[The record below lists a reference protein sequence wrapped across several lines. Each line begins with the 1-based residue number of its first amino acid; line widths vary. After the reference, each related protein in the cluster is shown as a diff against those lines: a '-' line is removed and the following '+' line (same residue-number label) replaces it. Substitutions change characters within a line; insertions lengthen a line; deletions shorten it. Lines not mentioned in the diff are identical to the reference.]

1 MVRRARWIVVL
12 LSVAAGCTP
21 IEAESNEPAQR
32 VEPREP
38 VGAVEPRVRD
48 LADSHDSNAQVDG
61 SLEVEV
67 LPRFRSVLVGQA
79 GTMDVLVRIR
89 GLEQPGLERPP
100 LDLAIVLDRSG
111 SMSGDKILA
120 VKEAALETLRKLE
133 EGDRITVVTYDHE
146 VVLQAERV
154 LAGSPEAKRL
164 KGQLLGIDARGG
176 TALGPALRRGLDV
189 LEGAKRKPD
198 VLAHLM
204 LLSDGLANEGEQRPT
219 VLSEWAANGF
229 RKGIGVST
237 LGVGLDYAEDLMT
250 RIADAGGGRY
260 HFIERSDQVGEVLAD
275 EFAGLTATVA
285 RNVTLAVAPEG
296 GLEVKE
302 IPGYVTERDEKAMS
316 ARVGTMAAGGKR
328 ELLVRMRY
336 AAPKGREMA
345 LGTFT
350 VEFRDAMADGAPR
363 TITAQPTVALTHDAK
378 IVEKGE
384 DYAVTVRAVEL
395 EVAAAMHQASQD
407 VEHGRYEAAR
417 EVLHQAR
424 DEVRRKAAA
433 TPELALDPMVEEL
446 EDAEKK
452 IETAKRSVEERKLYQ
467 KSFKAKAYG
476 KGKK

>member
-1 MVRRARWIVVL
+1 
-12 LSVAAGCTP
+12 
-21 IEAESNEPAQR
+21 
-32 VEPREP
+32 
-38 VGAVEPRVRD
+38 
-48 LADSHDSNAQVDG
+48 
-61 SLEVEV
+61 
-67 LPRFRSVLVGQA
+67 VGQA

-446 EDAEKK
+446 EEAEKK
-452 IETAKRSVEERKLYQ
+452 IESAKRSVEERKLYQ